1 MFVKEKKE
9 IIMEIEVDGHTIN
22 KTISFYINDARTK
35 FYLFPKEL
43 GLTEQNKND
52 KFLYNL
58 ICFKENMTVF
68 PIYTPIECTL
78 DDLNALEGLKIPF
91 LVSHQLTEKGENVEY
106 IPLIEEV
113 I

>member
-1 MFVKEKKE
+1 
-9 IIMEIEVDGHTIN
+9 
-22 KTISFYINDARTK
+22 
-35 FYLFPKEL
+35 
-43 GLTEQNKND
+43 
-52 KFLYNL
+52 
-58 ICFKENMTVF
+58 MTVL

-91 LVSHQLTEKGENVEY
+91 LVSHHLTEKGENVEY